1 MQLTGAITTINATA
15 TATRTTRDKEFQYD
29 ATVNEITVSLWVYN
43 ALIMSFMKMQLYK

>member
-1 MQLTGAITTINATA
+1 MQLTGAITTINA